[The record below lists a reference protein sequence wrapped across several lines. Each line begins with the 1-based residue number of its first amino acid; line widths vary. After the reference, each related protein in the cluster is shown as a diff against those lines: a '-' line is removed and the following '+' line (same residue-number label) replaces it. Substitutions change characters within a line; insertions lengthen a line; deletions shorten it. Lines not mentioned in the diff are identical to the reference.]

1 LFFLLTWSLRDAN
14 VSNIAAGYILTS
26 PSKGIVRAYITSNGG
41 LQSSVFNY
49 ANVTDQGLVDN
60 VVTTYPDNSAG
71 PPTVWRDFVNSNY
84 PIFEATILQKSGA
97 VFAGLV
103 ERRIVEGPVAAVRAP
118 LPPSPNTHA
127 YHLLLVIQSADTTC

>member
-1 LFFLLTWSLRDAN
+1 
-14 VSNIAAGYILTS
+14 
-26 PSKGIVRAYITSNGG
+26 

-60 VVTTYPDNSAG
+60 VVTTYPDDAAG

-84 PIFEATILQKSGA
+84 PIFEATVLQKSGA

-103 ERRIVEGPVAAVRAP
+103 ERRIVEGSVAAVRAP
-118 LPPSPNTHA
+118 SPT
-127 YHLLLVIQSADTTC
+127 LT